1 MFGPMLPPL
10 LLVLVSPALAVPR
23 PVKVAAIFD
32 HDSDMRHDL
41 MFVNAIKVG
50 ESVVMAHLIAQNRT
64 KCIVD
69 SKL

>member
-1 MFGPMLPPL
+1 MCGRMLVTMLAPL

-50 ESVVMAHLIAQNRT
+50 ESMVTAHLIAQNKT
-64 KCIVD
+64 NA
-69 SKL
+69 

>member
-1 MFGPMLPPL
+1 MCGRMLVTMLAL

-50 ESVVMAHLIAQNRT
+50 ESVVMAHLIAQNKT
-64 KCIVD
+64 NA
-69 SKL
+69 

>member
-1 MFGPMLPPL
+1 MFGPMLMTM

-50 ESVVMAHLIAQNRT
+50 ERGHGTSYST
-64 KCIVD
+64 KHDQCIVD

>member
-1 MFGPMLPPL
+1 MCGHMLVTMLATL

-50 ESVVMAHLIAQNRT
+50 GAWSWHIL
-64 KCIVD
+64 
-69 SKL
+69 

>member
-1 MFGPMLPPL
+1 MCGRMLVTMLAL

-50 ESVVMAHLIAQNRT
+50 GA
-64 KCIVD
+64 
-69 SKL
+69 

>member
-1 MFGPMLPPL
+1 MCGHMLVTM
-10 LLVLVSPALAVPR
+10 LLVVVSPALAVPR

-50 ESVVMAHLIAQNRT
+50 GSVVMAHLIAQNMT
-64 KCIVD
+64 NA
-69 SKL
+69 

>member
-1 MFGPMLPPL
+1 MFGPMLVTM
-10 LLVLVSPALAVPR
+10 LLVVVSPALAVPR

-50 ESVVMAHLIAQNRT
+50 GSVVMTHLIAQNIT
-64 KCIVD
+64 NA
-69 SKL
+69 

>member
-1 MFGPMLPPL
+1 MNIMCGHMLVTM
-10 LLVLVSPALAVPR
+10 LLVVVSPALAVPR

-50 ESVVMAHLIAQNRT
+50 ERLVMAHLIAQNMT
-64 KCIVD
+64 TA
-69 SKL
+69 

>member
-1 MFGPMLPPL
+1 MNIMFGPMLVTM

-41 MFVNAIKVG
+41 MFVNAIKAG
-50 ESVVMAHLIAQNRT
+50 GSVVVTHLIAQKRT
-64 KCIVD
+64 NT
-69 SKL
+69 

>member
-1 MFGPMLPPL
+1 MFGRMLVTMLAPL

-41 MFVNAIKVG
+41 MFVNAIKAG
-50 ESVVMAHLIAQNRT
+50 KSVVMAHLIAQNKT
-64 KCIVD
+64 NA
-69 SKL
+69 

>member
-1 MFGPMLPPL
+1 MCGCMLVTMLGPL
-10 LLVLVSPALAVPR
+10 LLVLVSPSLAVPR

-50 ESVVMAHLIAQNRT
+50 ENVAHHMAQND
-64 KCIVD
+64 K
-69 SKL
+69 

>member
-1 MFGPMLPPL
+1 MFGPMLVTM

-50 ESVVMAHLIAQNRT
+50 GAWSCHIL
-64 KCIVD
+64 
-69 SKL
+69 